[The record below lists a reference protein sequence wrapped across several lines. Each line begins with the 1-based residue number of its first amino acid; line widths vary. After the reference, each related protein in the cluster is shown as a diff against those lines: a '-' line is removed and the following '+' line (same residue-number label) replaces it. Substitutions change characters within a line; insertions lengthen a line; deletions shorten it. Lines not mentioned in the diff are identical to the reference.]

1 MNKNKFA
8 EKLSEIFNTN
18 PDNVHMLEDDRLA
31 PGAAWA
37 VVDGYEVF
45 VCPGSTANNYDIVV
59 RGVYMGDKDV

>member
-1 MNKNKFA
+1 MNNNKLV
-8 EKLSEIFNTN
+8 EKLSEIFKT
-18 PDNVHMLEDDRLA
+18 PSANVYMLEDDRLA